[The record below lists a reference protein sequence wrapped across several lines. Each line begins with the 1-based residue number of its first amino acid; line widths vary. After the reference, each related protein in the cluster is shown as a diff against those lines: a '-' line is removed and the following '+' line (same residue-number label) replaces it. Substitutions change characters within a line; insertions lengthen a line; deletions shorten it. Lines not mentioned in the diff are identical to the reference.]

1 MSNTKMLMWYEVEV
15 SSTITIAV
23 EADSEDHAIEL
34 AKEEASG
41 TDAMSLFTEEFRLEV
56 ESCREIDESQRDNC
70 DIVAE

>member
-1 MSNTKMLMWYEVEV
+1 MWYEVEV

-23 EADSEDHAIEL
+23 EADSEEQATEV

-41 TDAMSLFTEEFRLEV
+41 TEASSLFTEEFRLEI
-56 ESCREIDESQRDNC
+56 ESVTEIDESQRDNC

>member
-1 MSNTKMLMWYEVEV
+1 MWYEVEV
-15 SSTITIAV
+15 SSQITIAI
-23 EADSEDHAIEL
+23 EADSEEQAIEL

-41 TDAMSLFTEEFRLEV
+41 TEAMSIFTEEFRLEV

>member
-1 MSNTKMLMWYEVEV
+1 MWYEVEV

-23 EADSEDHAIEL
+23 EADSEEHATEV

-41 TDAMSLFTEEFRLEV
+41 IEASSLFTEEFRLEV
-56 ESCREIDESQRDNC
+56 ESVIEIDESKRDYC

>member
-1 MSNTKMLMWYEVEV
+1 MWYEVEV

-23 EADSEDHAIEL
+23 EADSEEQATEV

-41 TDAMSLFTEEFRLEV
+41 MEASSLFTEMIRLEV
-56 ESCREIDESQRDNC
+56 ESVTEIDESQKDNC

>member
-1 MSNTKMLMWYEVEV
+1 MWYEVEV

-23 EADSEDHAIEL
+23 EADSEEQATEV

-41 TDAMSLFTEEFRLEV
+41 MEASSLFTEEFRLEV

>member
-1 MSNTKMLMWYEVEV
+1 MWYEVEV

-23 EADSEDHAIEL
+23 EADSEEQATEV

-41 TDAMSLFTEEFRLEV
+41 MDAMSLFTEEFRLEV
-56 ESCREIDESQRDNC
+56 ESCTEIDESQRDNC

>member
-1 MSNTKMLMWYEVEV
+1 MWYEVEV

-23 EADSEDHAIEL
+23 EADSEENATEV

-41 TDAMSLFTEEFRLEV
+41 IEASSLFTEEFRLEV
-56 ESCREIDESQRDNC
+56 ESVIEIDESRRDYC